1 MLTSSRKKHI
11 LDLLERDRQVVARE
25 LSDSL
30 GTSEDTIRR
39 DLRELAAQGLL
50 RRVHGGAVP
59 VAPAEG
65 DFLQR
70 QGLAPEDKVAI
81 GRLAA
86 SLIKPG
92 QVVLIDGGTTAV
104 QLARHL
110 SPDLAATVVTHSPS
124 IAVELSSHP
133 RVDVIVIGG
142 RLFKHSIVSVGTQAR
157 DAIRQIRAD
166 LYFMG
171 VTGVHAEMGLTTGD
185 YEEAAIKLALSQSA
199 VETYVLASP
208 EKIGT
213 VSPYLVMP
221 IKEASAVLTTAQVPQ
236 RDLDPIAELGV
247 TILRAG

>member
-1 MLTSSRKKHI
+1 
-11 LDLLERDRQVVARE
+11 
-25 LSDSL
+25 
-30 GTSEDTIRR
+30 
-39 DLRELAAQGLL
+39 
-50 RRVHGGAVP
+50 
-59 VAPAEG
+59 
-65 DFLQR
+65 
-70 QGLAPEDKVAI
+70 
-81 GRLAA
+81 
-86 SLIKPG
+86 
-92 QVVLIDGGTTAV
+92 V

-110 SPDLAATVVTHSPS
+110 APDLAATVVTHSPS
-124 IAVELSSHP
+124 IAVELSSHSK
-133 RVDVIVIGG
+133 VDVIVIGG

-185 YEEAAIKLALSQSA
+185 YEEAAIKLALSRSA

-221 IKEASAVLTTAQVPQ
+221 MKEASAILTTTQVPQ